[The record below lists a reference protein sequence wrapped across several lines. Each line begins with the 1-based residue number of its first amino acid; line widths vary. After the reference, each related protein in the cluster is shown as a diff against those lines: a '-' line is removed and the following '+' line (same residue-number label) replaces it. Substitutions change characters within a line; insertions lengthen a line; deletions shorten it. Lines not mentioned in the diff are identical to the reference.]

1 MRIAHGVQGTFRAM
15 NIALLSLAVVTTAH
29 HAPLAPRPGDDV
41 AAFTALDA
49 ARRRLHEDVARSIVT
64 VTAYIKV
71 PEGVAYEGRW
81 QVADESPFP
90 GYAREHVSS
99 GIYANADGTVIC
111 CRKPLTLEGGVFAEK
126 FDVETAQGE
135 RFEAEL
141 IASEPTINLGVLRIK
156 PGSGS
161 GSLVP
166 ARIGKLDRLA
176 TGDTVFAVADPFG
189 SSRTFAPGVVMAMPT
204 AACYQADLTGS
215 LIHGSMAVSAGS
227 VGGALVN
234 PAGEVIGV
242 IVPPPSLDPLARP
255 APLPEVT
262 YAMQFDTALGVAEA
276 LKQKRSN
283 DSPWLGFSVLSAA
296 ELKARMHDDAAF
308 AALPKPAR
316 GLYVDDLYDP
326 SPASRAGIRRGDWV
340 VEINGRPIA
349 AVVDF
354 QQALYYFSGTTV
366 PVKLS
371 RAGAEVT
378 VTTTIERRPPEANR

>member
-1 MRIAHGVQGTFRAM
+1 MILALTAS
-15 NIALLSLAVVTTAH
+15 IALAS
-29 HAPLAPRPGDDV
+29 APRPQGTTAPSGDV
-41 AAFTALDA
+41 ALFTALDA
-49 ARRRLHEDVARSIVT
+49 ARHRLHEDVSRSIVT
-64 VTAYIKV
+64 VNAYIKV

-99 GIYANADGTVIC
+99 GIFVNADGTVLC
-111 CRKPLTLEGGVFAEK
+111 CRKPLTLEGGVFAER
-126 FDVETAQGE
+126 FEVESAQGE

-141 IASEPTINLGVLRIK
+141 VASEPTINLGILRVR
-156 PGSGS
+156 PASGTEGL

-176 TGDTVFAVADPFG
+176 TGDTVFAIADPFG
-189 SSRTFAPGVVMAMPT
+189 SARTFAPGVIMALPT

-215 LIHGSMAVSAGS
+215 FIHGSMAVGPGS
-227 VGGALVN
+227 IGGALVN
-234 PAGEVIGV
+234 PAGEVIGI

-255 APLPEVT
+255 APLAEVT
-262 YAMQFDTALGVAEA
+262 FAMQVDTALGVAEA

-296 ELKARMHDDAAF
+296 ELKAHMRDDAAF
-308 AALPKPAR
+308 AALAKPAR
-316 GLYVDDLYDP
+316 GIYVDDLYDP

-366 PVKLS
+366 PV
-371 RAGAEVT
+371 RIFRDGQDVT
-378 VTTTIERRPPEANR
+378 VTAMIERRPPEANR

>member
-1 MRIAHGVQGTFRAM
+1 MILALTASIALASAPHPQGTTAP
-15 NIALLSLAVVTTAH
+15 AGDVSL
-29 HAPLAPRPGDDV
+29 
-41 AAFTALDA
+41 FTALDA
-49 ARRRLHEDVARSIVT
+49 ARHRLHEDVSRSIVT
-64 VTAYIKV
+64 VNAYIKV

-99 GIYANADGTVIC
+99 GIFVNADGTVLC
-111 CRKPLTLEGGVFAEK
+111 CRKPLTLEGGVFAER
-126 FDVETAQGE
+126 FEVESAQGE

-141 IASEPTINLGVLRIK
+141 VASEPTINLGILRVK
-156 PGSGS
+156 PESGTAGF

-176 TGDTVFAVADPFG
+176 TGDTVFAIADPFG
-189 SSRTFAPGVVMAMPT
+189 SARTFAPGVIMALPT

-215 LIHGSMAVSAGS
+215 FIHGSMAVGAGS
-227 VGGALVN
+227 IGGALVN
-234 PAGEVIGV
+234 PAGEVIGI

-255 APLPEVT
+255 APLAEVT
-262 YAMQFDTALGVAEA
+262 FAMQVDTAMGVAEA

-296 ELKARMHDDAAF
+296 ELKARMRDDAAF
-308 AALPKPAR
+308 AALAKPAR
-316 GLYVDDLYDP
+316 GIYVDDLYDP
-326 SPASRAGIRRGDWV
+326 SPASRAGVRRGDWV

-366 PVKLS
+366 PVRLF
-371 RAGAEVT
+371 RDGQDVT
-378 VTTTIERRPPEANR
+378 VTAMIERRPPEANR

>member
-1 MRIAHGVQGTFRAM
+1 MILALAVSIALASAPHPQGTTAP
-15 NIALLSLAVVTTAH
+15 AGDVSL
-29 HAPLAPRPGDDV
+29 
-41 AAFTALDA
+41 FTALDA
-49 ARRRLHEDVARSIVT
+49 ARHRLHEDVSRSIVT
-64 VTAYIKV
+64 VNAYIKV

-99 GIYANADGTVIC
+99 GIFVNADGTVLC
-111 CRKPLTLEGGVFAEK
+111 CRKPLTLEGGVFAER
-126 FDVETAQGE
+126 FEVESAQGE

-141 IASEPTINLGVLRIK
+141 VASEPTINLGILRVK
-156 PGSGS
+156 PASGTAGF

-176 TGDTVFAVADPFG
+176 TGDTVFAIADPFG
-189 SSRTFAPGVVMAMPT
+189 SARTFAPGVIMALPT

-215 LIHGSMAVSAGS
+215 FIHGSMAVGAGS
-227 VGGALVN
+227 IGGALAN
-234 PAGEVIGV
+234 PAGEVIGI

-255 APLPEVT
+255 APLAEVT
-262 YAMQFDTALGVAEA
+262 FAMQVDTAMGVAEA

-296 ELKARMHDDAAF
+296 ELKARMRDGAAF
-308 AALPKPAR
+308 AALAKPAR
-316 GLYVDDLYDP
+316 GIYVDDLYDP
-326 SPASRAGIRRGDWV
+326 SPASRAGVRRGDWV

-366 PVKLS
+366 PVRLF
-371 RAGAEVT
+371 RDGQDVT
-378 VTTTIERRPPEANR
+378 VTAMIERRPPEANR

>member
-1 MRIAHGVQGTFRAM
+1 MILALAVSIALASAPHPQGTTAP
-15 NIALLSLAVVTTAH
+15 AGDVSL
-29 HAPLAPRPGDDV
+29 
-41 AAFTALDA
+41 FTALDA
-49 ARRRLHEDVARSIVT
+49 ARHRLHEDVSRSIVT
-64 VTAYIKV
+64 VNAYIKV

-99 GIYANADGTVIC
+99 GIFVNADGTVLC
-111 CRKPLTLEGGVFAEK
+111 CRKPLTLEGGVFAER
-126 FDVETAQGE
+126 FEVESAQGE

-141 IASEPTINLGVLRIK
+141 VASEPTINLGILRVK
-156 PGSGS
+156 PASGTAGF

-176 TGDTVFAVADPFG
+176 TGDTVFAIADPFG
-189 SSRTFAPGVVMAMPT
+189 SARTFAPGVIMALPT

-215 LIHGSMAVSAGS
+215 FIHGSMAVGAGS
-227 VGGALVN
+227 IGGALAN
-234 PAGEVIGV
+234 PAGEVIGI

-255 APLPEVT
+255 APLAEVT
-262 YAMQFDTALGVAEA
+262 FAMQVDTAMGVAEA

-296 ELKARMHDDAAF
+296 ELKARLRDDAAF
-308 AALPKPAR
+308 AALAKPAR
-316 GLYVDDLYDP
+316 GIYVDDLYDP
-326 SPASRAGIRRGDWV
+326 SPASRAGVRRGDWV

-366 PVKLS
+366 PVRLF
-371 RAGAEVT
+371 RDGQDVT
-378 VTTTIERRPPEANR
+378 VTAMIERRPPEANR